1 MLTSTALIITL
12 GYFNDNHIIPDD
24 DACKMAWLRYF
35 QNVLWNMHNADIIHV
50 DETIYDSSRLFC
62 NPYNSQIQQEATFQQ
77 QVCRQIKLVI
87 GHRTNLKSQS

>member
-1 MLTSTALIITL
+1 
-12 GYFNDNHIIPDD
+12 
-24 DACKMAWLRYF
+24 
-35 QNVLWNMHNADIIHV
+35 MHNADIIHV

-87 GHRTNLKSQS
+87 GHKTNLKSQS